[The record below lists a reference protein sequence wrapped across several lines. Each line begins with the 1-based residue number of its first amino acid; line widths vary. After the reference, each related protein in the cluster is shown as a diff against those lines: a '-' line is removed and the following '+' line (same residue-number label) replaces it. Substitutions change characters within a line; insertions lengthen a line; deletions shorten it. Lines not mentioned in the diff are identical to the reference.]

1 MKTICFIVLLIGS
14 IQTSAQKFTDLDKS
28 PMDISYFPHNF
39 SHDRKFAASLIGSD
53 PAMIRVIYSRPAKKD
68 REIFGKLLAFGK
80 VWRAGAN
87 EETEIKFY
95 RDLTFGGKM
104 IKTGTYS
111 LFVIPEANE
120 WTIILN
126 NDPDQ
131 WGAYSYQE
139 KNDVVRFKV
148 PVTKASSTIE
158 NFSIVFEKVDGK
170 NAKMFMGW
178 DESVVEVPIVY

>member
-1 MKTICFIVLLIGS
+1 MKSIFFIVLLISS
-14 IQTSAQKFTDLDKS
+14 IQTIGQKFTDLDKS

-39 SHDRKFAASLIGSD
+39 SHDRKFAPTLIGSD
-53 PAMIRVIYSRPAKKD
+53 PAIIRVIYSRPFKNG
-68 REIFGKLLAFGK
+68 REIFGKQLAFGK

-104 IKTGTYS
+104 IKAGTYG
-111 LFVIPEANE
+111 LFIIPEADE

-126 NDPDQ
+126 SDPDQ

-148 PVTKASSTIE
+148 PVTKATSTIE
-158 NFSIVFEKVDGK
+158 NFSIVFEKAEGS
-170 NAKMFMGW
+170 NAKMYMGW
-178 DESVVEVPIVY
+178 DGTVVEVPIVF